1 MKSYDVVVIG
11 AGDVGLGIVFK
22 AVAQGLKV
30 ALVGKGPVGGT
41 CLNYGCVPSKTL
53 IYAADRI
60 SGDPGSDKIW
70 GPGTHHRYRLPGHH
84 GSDEKGRQRRPK
96 RD

>member
-1 MKSYDVVVIG
+1 MKNYDVVVIG

-60 SGDPGSDKIW
+60 SEIRERQNLGSRH
-70 GPGTHHRYRLPGHH
+70 PSSLST
-84 GSDEKGRQRRPK
+84 SRPSWIG
-96 RD
+96 